1 MHPMDPRRFTPQ
13 QRQAPDDHTVQRYS
27 ILGGVLLC
35 SLISGLL
42 GDSLLGVFWIEVG
55 EPIPRAWRWLLGAA
69 EQSFATQTAALLLGV
84 LFLGFGA
91 GGVWFLLLTGLRLL
105 RAQLSGRR
113 PR

>member
-1 MHPMDPRRFTPQ
+1 MDPRQLAPQ
-13 QRQAPDDHTVQRYS
+13 QRRTPDDHAIQRYS

-69 EQSFATQTAALLLGV
+69 EQSFGTQTFALLLGV
-84 LFLGFGA
+84 ILLGFGA
-91 GGVWFLLLTGLRLL
+91 GGLWFLLLTGLRLL
-105 RAQLSGRR
+105 RAQLGGRR
-113 PR
+113 LR